1 MKQPDIFIIYVT
13 TSNRE
18 EAKRIA
24 RLLLKKRLV
33 ACVNIFP
40 KWYYEVSCGYSLE
53 LS

>member
-1 MKQPDIFIIYVT
+1 MRNETTRHIFIIYIT

-33 ACVNIFP
+33 ACVNIFS
-40 KWYYEVSCGYSLE
+40 KVVLRS
-53 LS
+53 